1 MKLPILNKLF
11 KKNTMKR
18 TTRLNSLLKEVI
30 SEVIKKDVGNPNIS
44 KLTTITKVEITKD
57 LHQAK
62 VFISIIGTP
71 EEKTKTLKALESAS
85 SFISIKA
92 SKKVV
97 MKYFPSLITP
107 MLLSSVV
114 PLYPKRLCKYPCP
127 LLKAQAFPSSR
138 P

>member
-97 MKYFPSLITP
+97 MKYFPSLIFKLDTS
-107 MLLSSVV
+107 LEKQFRIEKILQELKQKESNLSSNDD
-114 PLYPKRLCKYPCP
+114 K
-127 LLKAQAFPSSR
+127 
-138 P
+138 